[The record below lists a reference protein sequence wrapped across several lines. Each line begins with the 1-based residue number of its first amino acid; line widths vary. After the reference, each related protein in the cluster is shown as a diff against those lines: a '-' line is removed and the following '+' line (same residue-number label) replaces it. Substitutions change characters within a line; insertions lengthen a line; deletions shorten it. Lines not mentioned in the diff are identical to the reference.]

1 MNKTLRRLLAM
12 AVPLKGWMM
21 LASILG
27 CLTIV
32 SGIGLMAT
40 SAYLI
45 SAAALHPSVAAL
57 SVAIVGVRFFG
68 IARGVFRYLE
78 RYLSHSVTFQLL
90 ARIRVWF
97 YQTLEPLAP
106 ARLMTLRR
114 GKLTAYSSGDVLSRM
129 VSDIETLQH
138 LYVRLIAPP
147 IVAALVGLLMW
158 WFLGAFAG
166 GVVLV
171 FLLFYLMAGIGVP
184 CLTYALSQRTAQRI
198 IQIRS
203 ELNTVLVD
211 GIQGLADLIAFGREV
226 AYAERIQKLN
236 RSLVHHQTRLA
247 WLGGMQNGLGKLLT
261 NLALWTMLIVAAM
274 HLVPQSL
281 EGCMGT
287 KMHCPLVRSGQLNGI
302 YLASLALATVAS
314 FEAVLPLASAMQQ
327 LGSSQ
332 EAGKRLF
339 EIVDASP
346 SVRDTTAVA
355 PTPQSYD
362 IAVQNLSFRYAPDA
376 PLALENISFTLPQ
389 GQCLAL
395 VGPSGAGK
403 STIANLL
410 LRFWD
415 YEQGSILLGG
425 HELRDYRQQ
434 DLARLVSV
442 VSQDTHLFNTT
453 IRENL
458 LLAKP
463 EASHQELEQAAQH
476 ACIHDFIESLP
487 QGYETRV
494 GEQGLCLSGGER
506 QRLALARA
514 FLKDAPLLILDEA
527 TANLDAL
534 TEQEV
539 LHAIQTLRQ
548 GRTTLVITHR
558 LTGLAMAD
566 QVIVLDQ
573 GRVKEH
579 SMR

>member
-1 MNKTLRRLLAM
+1 MAGWDAEWIGQAPDQSGSLDDAYRGCNAFGSPVLRRLY
-12 AVPLKGWMM
+12 GNQN
-21 LASILG
+21 
-27 CLTIV
+27 
-32 SGIGLMAT
+32 
-40 SAYLI
+40 
-45 SAAALHPSVAAL
+45 AL
-57 SVAIVGVRFFG
+57 STG
-68 IARGVFRYLE
+68 
-78 RYLSHSVTFQLL
+78 
-90 ARIRVWF
+90 
-97 YQTLEPLAP
+97 
-106 ARLMTLRR
+106 
-114 GKLTAYSSGDVLSRM
+114 
-129 VSDIETLQH
+129 
-138 LYVRLIAPP
+138 
-147 IVAALVGLLMW
+147 
-158 WFLGAFAG
+158 
-166 GVVLV
+166 
-171 FLLFYLMAGIGVP
+171 
-184 CLTYALSQRTAQRI
+184 
-198 IQIRS
+198 
-203 ELNTVLVD
+203 
-211 GIQGLADLIAFGREV
+211 
-226 AYAERIQKLN
+226 
-236 RSLVHHQTRLA
+236 SL
-247 WLGGMQNGLGKLLT
+247 
-261 NLALWTMLIVAAM
+261 
-274 HLVPQSL
+274 
-281 EGCMGT
+281 
-287 KMHCPLVRSGQLNGI
+287 GQLNGI

>member
-1 MNKTLRRLLAM
+1 
-12 AVPLKGWMM
+12 
-21 LASILG
+21 
-27 CLTIV
+27 
-32 SGIGLMAT
+32 
-40 SAYLI
+40 
-45 SAAALHPSVAAL
+45 
-57 SVAIVGVRFFG
+57 
-68 IARGVFRYLE
+68 
-78 RYLSHSVTFQLL
+78 
-90 ARIRVWF
+90 
-97 YQTLEPLAP
+97 
-106 ARLMTLRR
+106 
-114 GKLTAYSSGDVLSRM
+114 M

-138 LYVRLIAPP
+138 LYVRLVAPP
-147 IVAALVGLLMW
+147 LVAALVGLLMW
-158 WFLGAFAG
+158 WLLGAFAG
-166 GVVLV
+166 QLVLV

-184 CLTYALSQRTAQRI
+184 SLTYALSQRTAQRI

-236 RSLVHHQTRLA
+236 RCLVHQQTRLA
-247 WLGGMQNGLGKLLT
+247 QLGGMQNGLGKLLT
-261 NLALWTMLIVAAM
+261 NLALWTMLIVAI
-274 HLVPQSL
+274 
-281 EGCMGT
+281 
-287 KMHCPLVRSGQLNGI
+287 PLVRAGQLSGI
-302 YLASLALATVAS
+302 YLALLALATVAS
-314 FEAVLPLASAMQQ
+314 FEAVLPLSSAMQQ

-346 SVRDTTAVA
+346 SVRDTTAVS

-362 IAVQNLSFRYAPDA
+362 LAVQNLSFRYAPDA
-376 PLALENISFTLPQ
+376 SLALENISFTLPQ

-434 DLARLVSV
+434 DLARLASV

-463 EASHQELEQAAQH
+463 EASQQELEQAAQH

-487 QGYETRV
+487 QGYETRI

-534 TEQEV
+534 TEQDV
-539 LHAIQTLRQ
+539 LRAIQTLRQ

-573 GRVKEH
+573 GRIKEH
-579 SMR
+579 SMH

>member
-1 MNKTLRRLLAM
+1 
-12 AVPLKGWMM
+12 
-21 LASILG
+21 
-27 CLTIV
+27 
-32 SGIGLMAT
+32 
-40 SAYLI
+40 
-45 SAAALHPSVAAL
+45 
-57 SVAIVGVRFFG
+57 
-68 IARGVFRYLE
+68 
-78 RYLSHSVTFQLL
+78 
-90 ARIRVWF
+90 
-97 YQTLEPLAP
+97 
-106 ARLMTLRR
+106 
-114 GKLTAYSSGDVLSRM
+114 
-129 VSDIETLQH
+129 
-138 LYVRLIAPP
+138 
-147 IVAALVGLLMW
+147 LLMW

-166 GVVLV
+166 QLVLV

-247 WLGGMQNGLGKLLT
+247 WLNGMQNGLGRLLT

-274 HLVPQSL
+274 HFQAHSLPILKGCMEPNVLVPQSL

-346 SVRDTTAVA
+346 SVRDTTAVS

-362 IAVQNLSFRYAPDA
+362 LAVRNLSFRYAPDA

-463 EASHQELEQAAQH
+463 EASYQELEQAAQH
-476 ACIHDFIESLP
+476 ACIHDFIESLS
-487 QGYETRV
+487 QGYETRI

-534 TEQEV
+534 TEQDV

-548 GRTTLVITHR
+548 GRTMLVITHR

-566 QVIVLDQ
+566 QVMVLDQ
-573 GRVKEH
+573 GRVKER

>member
-1 MNKTLRRLLAM
+1 MNKTLRRLLAL
-12 AVPLKGWMM
+12 AVPLKGWMI
-21 LASILG
+21 LASALG

-45 SAAALHPSVAAL
+45 SAAALHPSIAAL
-57 SVAIVGVRFFG
+57 SLAIVGVRFFG

-78 RYLSHSVTFQLL
+78 RYLSHAVTFQLL

-97 YQTLEPLAP
+97 YQALEPLAP
-106 ARLMTLRR
+106 ARLMMLRR
-114 GKLTAYSSGDVLSRM
+114 GNLTAYSSGDVLSRM

-147 IVAALVGLLMW
+147 LVAALVGLLMW

-166 GVVLV
+166 QLVLV

-184 CLTYALSQRTAQRI
+184 SLTYALSQRTAQRI
-198 IQIRS
+198 VQIRS

-211 GIQGLADLIAFGREV
+211 SIQGLADLIAFGCEA
-226 AYAERIQKLN
+226 AYTERIQKLN
-236 RSLVHHQTRLA
+236 RSLVHQQTRLA

-261 NLALWTMLIVAAM
+261 NLALWTMLIVAI
-274 HLVPQSL
+274 
-281 EGCMGT
+281 
-287 KMHCPLVRSGQLNGI
+287 PLVRAGQLNGI
-302 YLASLALATVAS
+302 YLGSLALATVAS
-314 FEAVLPLASAMQQ
+314 FEAVLPLSSAMHQ

-346 SVRDTTAVA
+346 SVRDTTAVS

-362 IAVQNLSFRYAPDA
+362 ITVRNLSFRYNPDS

-403 STIANLL
+403 STIVNLL

-463 EASHQELEQAAQH
+463 EASQQELEQAGQY

-487 QGYETRV
+487 QGYETRI

-534 TEQEV
+534 TEQDV

-566 QVIVLDQ
+566 QVIVLQQ

-579 SMR
+579 SMHY

>member
-1 MNKTLRRLLAM
+1 MNKTLRRLLAL

-21 LASILG
+21 LASVLG
-27 CLTIV
+27 CLTVV

-78 RYLSHSVTFQLL
+78 RYLSHAVTFQLL

-114 GKLTAYSSGDVLSRM
+114 GNLTAYSSGDVLSRM

-184 CLTYALSQRTAQRI
+184 SLTYALSQRTAQRI

-247 WLGGMQNGLGKLLT
+247 WLNGMQNGLGKLLT
-261 NLALWTMLIVAAM
+261 NLALWTMLIVAI
-274 HLVPQSL
+274 
-281 EGCMGT
+281 
-287 KMHCPLVRSGQLNGI
+287 PLVRSGQLNGI

-346 SVRDTTAVA
+346 SVRDTAAVS

-362 IAVQNLSFRYAPDA
+362 LAVQNLSFRYAPDA
-376 PLALENISFTLPQ
+376 SLALENISFTLPQ

-425 HELRDYRQQ
+425 YELRDYRQQ

-458 LLAKP
+458 LLARP
-463 EASHQELEQAAQH
+463 EAGHQELEQAALH

-558 LTGLAMAD
+558 LPGLAMAD